1 MGSKLIRLLCL
12 AGKQRAQ
19 RCAKITPSDTFGVEH
34 EAFDRDERID
44 HHDLERM
51 QSGGLHIMRHAD
63 FADVFE
69 DGKEGICRMRFFPN
83 NNITDSLFF
92 SSHKKTEVS
101 GKRYTHSSKQLEK
114 NLAR

>member
-1 MGSKLIRLLCL
+1 MIRLLCL

-34 EAFDRDERID
+34 EAFDRDSGIN
-44 HHDLERM
+44 HYDLERV
-51 QSGGLHIMRHAD
+51 QADFLHIVRHAYLT
-63 FADVFE
+63 DVFE

-101 GKRYTHSSKQLEK
+101 GKRYPHSSKQLEK